1 MGIPVKLEVFE
12 GPLDLL
18 LHLIEKNKVD
28 IYDIPIVE
36 ITNQYMEYIRGMQH
50 EDLNVMSEFLVMAA
64 TLLDIKCRMLLPKEV
79 TEEGEEED
87 PRQELV
93 EQLLQYKMYKYMA
106 FELKDRELDSGQ
118 VMYKSPDIPEEIL
131 EYAEPVDLDQL
142 LGDLTMAKLGEVFR
156 EIMKRQAEKID
167 PVRSKFGKIEKEE
180 VSLSDKFVYVHE
192 YMRQHKRFSFRQL
205 LLEQKSKM
213 HIVVTFLAILEMMK
227 LGEIH
232 VEQENTC
239 GEIMIERIGE
249 ADEYKEASAAI
260 EAILFTMGESV
271 ELSKIAAAIEQDE
284 PTTRGIISDMMTAYE
299 KQNRGIRI
307 IELDHSFQLCT
318 KKEYYDY
325 LIRIARQPKRYVLTD
340 VMLETLSIIAYR
352 QPVTKLE
359 IEKIRGVKSDH
370 AVNKLVEYGL
380 VEEVGRMDAPGRP
393 ILFGTTEEFLRR
405 FSVQSLD
412 DLPSLA
418 PEQIE
423 HFKEEAEDEAKLKL
437 DI

>member
-1 MGIPVKLEVFE
+1 MNTKKL
-12 GPLDLL
+12 
-18 LHLIEKNKVD
+18 
-28 IYDIPIVE
+28 
-36 ITNQYMEYIRGMQH
+36 Q
-50 EDLNVMSEFLVMAA
+50 
-64 TLLDIKCRMLLPKEV
+64 
-79 TEEGEEED
+79 
-87 PRQELV
+87 
-93 EQLLQYKMYKYMA
+93 
-106 FELKDRELDSGQ
+106 
-118 VMYKSPDIPEEIL
+118 
-131 EYAEPVDLDQL
+131 
-142 LGDLTMAKLGEVFR
+142 
-156 EIMKRQAEKID
+156 
-167 PVRSKFGKIEKEE
+167 
-180 VSLSDKFVYVHE
+180 
-192 YMRQHKRFSFRQL
+192 
-205 LLEQKSKM
+205 
-213 HIVVTFLAILEMMK
+213 
-227 LGEIH
+227 
-232 VEQENTC
+232 
-239 GEIMIERIGE
+239 
-249 ADEYKEASAAI
+249 AAI

-412 DLPSLA
+412 DLPSLP